1 MQNKNKNS
9 KEADPSVIMEMN
21 TAFWIS
27 RTLQVANELEIFTKL
42 SGKCLTL
49 EDAAKAIEIPP
60 RPAEMLLNACVALGL
75 LEKENGC
82 YKNSNLSEKYLVKD
96 KPEYFGYMIAHGVQL
111 SESWSKLGEV
121 VKNNKPIEHSAPFE
135 DEETARMFTLAMHSG
150 STPTAKALVDFI
162 PLPHTPIKLLDV
174 GGGSGVISIKLAEKY
189 PNIEAVVFDTPN
201 VCKVAQEFINQ
212 SPASNRI
219 KTYAGD
225 YTKELPKGFD
235 VVILSNILHGKGV
248 QNCISLLKKVYES
261 LNPSGLVI
269 ILDFLLDD
277 DKCGPVF
284 PALFALNM
292 LIATPDGGTYSGTE
306 IKQWLE
312 DLGFNNIKKEPL
324 IGNTSMVLGVKGKN
338 DRNKNLF

>member
-1 MQNKNKNS
+1 
-9 KEADPSVIMEMN
+9 VIMEMN

-121 VKNNKPIEHSAPFE
+121 VKNNKPIEHSTPFE
-135 DEETARMFTLAMHSG
+135 DEETARSFTLAMHSG
-150 STPTAKALVDFI
+150 STLTAKALVDFI
-162 PLPHTPIKLLDV
+162 DTNRTPLLSRLKKTYIKLLDV
-174 GGGSGVISIKLAEKY
+174 GGGSGVISLKLAEKY
-189 PNIEAVVFDTPN
+189 PNIEAVVFDIPN

-212 SPASNRI
+212 SPAYNRI
-219 KTYAGD
+219 KTCAGD

-248 QNCISLLKKVYES
+248 QSCISLLKKVYES
-261 LNPSGLVI
+261 LNTSGLVI

-292 LIATPDGGTYSGTE
+292 LIATPEGGTYSGAE

-324 IGNTSMVLGVKGKN
+324 IGNTSMVLGVK
-338 DRNKNLF
+338 